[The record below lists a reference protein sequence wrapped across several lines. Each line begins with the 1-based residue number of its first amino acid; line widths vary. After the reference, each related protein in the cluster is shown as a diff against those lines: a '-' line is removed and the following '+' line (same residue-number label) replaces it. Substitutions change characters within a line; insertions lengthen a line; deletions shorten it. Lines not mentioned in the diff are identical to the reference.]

1 MTTPVRPLGDRVI
14 KPLRTA
20 TLWGLLTLAVGA
32 ALALIVGVGGAGI
45 SWIMERF
52 DQTTF
57 GWPTELLIGIAS
69 IIIPLSIASATWAA
83 SYISTDRMP
92 AGRAVLATGVGVA
105 VLAGFAFIDR
115 PVGLLAGAGAAL
127 ALAMPFETWS
137 RLAARVVPL
146 IIVVGALA
154 WIVVERQA
162 LLMAGFLALAYP
174 VAAILVWLGDAGWVR
189 RARRQ

>member
-1 MTTPVRPLGDRVI
+1 MSTPARPLGDRVI

-52 DQTTF
+52 DQATF

-105 VLAGFAFIDR
+105 VLAGFALIDR
-115 PVGLLAGAGAAL
+115 PVGLLAGAGIAL
-127 ALAMPFETWS
+127 ALAMPFEEWS

-146 IIVVGALA
+146 VIVVGALA

-174 VAAILVWLGDAGWVR
+174 VAAMLVWLGDTAWVR